1 MNNNRKAP
9 SSPGTLSRG
18 IKQNIHLKDKS
29 INLSGQTQNDA
40 KHVAEVLI
48 RLQQQFPDFFRDIK
62 PDDPDLDQ
70 DSDFEEYS
78 KIVRMTDER

>member
-1 MNNNRKAP
+1 MTNKRKAP
-9 SSPGTLSRG
+9 SSREILSRG
-18 IKQNIHLKDKS
+18 IEQNIHYKNNSLP
-29 INLSGQTQNDA
+29 LSGQTKSDA
-40 KHVAEVLI
+40 KQIAEVLLK
-48 RLQQQFPDFFRDIK
+48 LQEQFPDFFRDIK